1 MYNRKIKQRQAR
13 RTLRVRSG
21 LNVTITP
28 LIRISVF
35 RSLNNIYVQAI
46 DDAQHKTLA
55 AASSADVKTVKGDK
69 KEIAKAVGLV
79 LAQRAKIAGI
89 EKACFDR
96 GSFLYHGRVKALAD
110 AAREA
115 GLKF

>member
-1 MYNRKIKQRQAR
+1 MYNRKVKQRQTR

-21 LNVTITP
+21 LNVTINP
-28 LIRISVF
+28 LVRISVF

-96 GSFLYHGRVKALAD
+96 GSFLYHGRVKALAEGI
-110 AAREA
+110 RE
-115 GLKF
+115 GGIQI